1 MMIIITII
9 RDNNNN
15 YYYYLYMDN
24 YNNNNYYN
32 IGITPSIIQ
41 LHNLTLQKHISYHS
55 LLQKH
60 IIIYDMY
67 VEI

>member
-15 YYYYLYMDN
+15 NNNNLYMDN
-24 YNNNNYYN
+24 YNYNYYYN

-55 LLQKH
+55 LLQIH
-60 IIIYDMY
+60 IIIYDM
-67 VEI
+67 

>member
-15 YYYYLYMDN
+15 NYYYLYMDN
-24 YNNNNYYN
+24 YNNYYYN